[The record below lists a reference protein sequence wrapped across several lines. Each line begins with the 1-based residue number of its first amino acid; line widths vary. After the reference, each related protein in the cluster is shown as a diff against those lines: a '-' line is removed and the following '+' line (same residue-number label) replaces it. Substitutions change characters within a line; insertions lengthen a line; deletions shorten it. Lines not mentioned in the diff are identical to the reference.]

1 MVSGKRRPRNRRFSE
16 LTGVL
21 SRNMSKRKIK
31 VHSPKHPLFWI
42 KSKEENWEGRRE
54 RRRLLKGKRNQRR
67 DMLGRNLNGGR
78 GEREAGEP
86 RLSDWS
92 KERRR
97 TKGRRG
103 EKHPRVPAGTP
114 QEPLHKEE
122 RGPFSKKPLHFF
134 FYSLISQKGF
144 LRGEKPAV
152 FNELQKFKDSF

>member
-1 MVSGKRRPRNRRFSE
+1 MVSRKGDQETDVSQTE

-31 VHSPKHPLFWI
+31 VHSPKHPLFWM
-42 KSKEENWEGRRE
+42 KSKEENWEGRFQR
-54 RRRLLKGKRNQRR
+54 RNQRR
-67 DMLGRNLNGGR
+67 DMRGRNLNGGR

-86 RLSDWS
+86 RSRDWS

-103 EKHPRVPAGTP
+103 EEHPRVPAGTP

-144 LRGEKPAV
+144 LRREKPPV

>member
-1 MVSGKRRPRNRRFSE
+1 MVSRKGDQETDVSQTE

-31 VHSPKHPLFWI
+31 VHSPKHPLFWM
-42 KSKEENWEGRRE
+42 KSKEENWEGRFQR
-54 RRRLLKGKRNQRR
+54 RNQRR
-67 DMLGRNLNGGR
+67 DMRGRNLNGGR

-86 RLSDWS
+86 RSRDWS

-103 EKHPRVPAGTP
+103 EEHPRVPAGTP

-144 LRGEKPAV
+144 LRGEKPPV